1 MEKEA
6 STWQV
11 HDLRAGFRRLI
22 EKNEDA
28 VQAKVNAAIEKSER
42 MTLAEK
48 LAEVERFEIERY
60 GKPLSTK

>member
-1 MEKEA
+1 M
-6 STWQV
+6 
-11 HDLRAGFRRLI
+11 I